1 MTHEELKEYLIEEAD
16 YTEVTVN
23 HMDAY
28 DMLDAWLQYNGI
40 IGYTND
46 IMDVVE
52 AALGVELEW

>member
-28 DMLDAWLQYNGI
+28 DMFDAWLKYNGI
-40 IGYTND
+40 RYTND
-46 IMDVVE
+46 IMEVVE
-52 AALGVELEW
+52 AAFGIKLEW